1 MTARDRTIVF
11 VLALVA
17 IAGAA
22 WFTAI
27 KPRRAEATT
36 LTGQIATAQQRLDA
50 AQVALQAARQAQKTY
65 AGDYAAIARLGKA
78 VPVDDDVP
86 SLLVQLQSAA
96 KSSKIDFRSMTLDSS
111 AAAAAASKAPP
122 ATTAPATGA
131 PAAGS
136 SSSPS
141 GTSTTATTPTTTTPP
156 TGTTPAASGTAA
168 AATGATAAA
177 AATAA
182 QATQAAAAGL
192 PPGAAVGAAGFPTM
206 PFNFAFNGS
215 FFKLED
221 FLRAVDRFTT
231 VDGKQ
236 VTVRGRLLTIDGISV
251 TASPDGFPT
260 MTAKVKATAY
270 LLPAGEGL
278 TLGGTPAAPATAS
291 SAASPASDPSSS
303 TSTPAPAAV
312 ITGAAR

>member
-1 MTARDRTIVF
+1 MTARDRTIIF
-11 VLALVA
+11 VLALVV

-27 KPRRAEATT
+27 KPRRAEATA
-36 LTGQIATAQQRLDA
+36 LTGQVAAAQQRLDA

-96 KSSKIDFRSMTLDSS
+96 KSSNIDFRSMTLDAS
-111 AAAAAASKAPP
+111 AAAASAAKAPAVTTP
-122 ATTAPATGA
+122 AATGA
-131 PAAGS
+131 AGTS
-136 SSSPS
+136 SGSSPS
-141 GTSTTATTPTTTTPP
+141 GTSTTATTATTPATPP
-156 TGTTPAASGTAA
+156 TGTTPSSSGTPA
-168 AATGATAAA
+168 AATGAAAA

-182 QATQAAAAGL
+182 DATQAAAAGL

-236 VTVRGRLLTIDGISV
+236 VTVRGRLLTIDGISL
-251 TASPDGFPT
+251 TASPDGFPK

-270 LLPAGEGL
+270 LLPADEGL

-291 SAASPASDPSSS
+291 SPATPASDPSSS